1 MAFDFEFIFILIID
15 SAVIIGLSLYE
26 SRSMMTFTKS
36 CIVEFAI
43 STKDIYYVQNLTRN
57 IATFFGEYFS
67 RRVSGQAKIFGGF
80 KIGTK
85 IYTL

>member
-1 MAFDFEFIFILIID
+1 MPWTTFVKQSYYITPGSFHLNIYHQ
-15 SAVIIGLSLYE
+15 VI
-26 SRSMMTFTKS
+26 TFFS
-36 CIVEFAI
+36 NEFAI